1 MLQLHNQPPTL
12 TSEQALTLASDLYG
26 IQAITARL
34 LPGEYD
40 QNFALTTEAGQEA
53 FVLKVAHAGEQRDIL
68 DLQIQALAY
77 LAEHAPELRLQRLQ
91 PTLHGALMAS

>member
-34 LPGEYD
+34 LPGEY
-40 QNFALTTEAGQEA
+40 EAA
-53 FVLKVAHAGEQRDIL
+53 SDIKEH
-68 DLQIQALAY
+68 Y
-77 LAEHAPELRLQRLQ
+77 AESSCEIRRRIRPEPHGTMRPTHMRRVRRAMGAPDITMT
-91 PTLHGALMAS
+91 PPVKA